1 MLNETLTE
9 SLCEPTLSHTTGRVR
24 HLLKAAVNRLM
35 NKRGCSRG
43 LAWVVAAVA
52 ALNLFAFDDPAWAAD
67 CPYKNALGT
76 ARTLAV
82 GVTDNPRIGLKEFPN
97 TLPLQDKEVVL
108 TFDDGPF
115 PPTTRRILTALAD
128 QCVRATFFLIGQNA
142 AHNPD
147 LVRKIAS
154 DGHTVGT
161 HTWSHRI
168 LARISESAANEEID
182 RGVAA
187 VEAILGRPSPSVD
200 GTVDQQ
206 GSQPTPV
213 RFFRF
218 PGFASTP
225 KLLQSLN
232 DRGFVVFG
240 ADLWASDWNR
250 MSPSQELRQVVD
262 RLKAARKGIVLFHDI
277 KAQTAVMFPSFLRYL
292 KDNGYRVVQ
301 VIPQTAADGPEKPRP
316 K

>member
-1 MLNETLTE
+1 MTSNQLRAKPD
-9 SLCEPTLSHTTGRVR
+9 CGGRQTIA
-24 HLLKAAVNRLM
+24 L
-35 NKRGCSRG
+35 
-43 LAWVVAAVA
+43 AVA
-52 ALNLFAFDDPAWAAD
+52 VWLSLLAQNRPAVAAD
-67 CPYKNALGT
+67 CPDKHALGT
-76 ARTLAV
+76 ARTLSLSVA
-82 GVTDNPRIGLKEFPN
+82 DNPRIGLKVFPK
-97 TLPLQDKEVVL
+97 TLPLEDKEVVL

-115 PPTTRRILTALAD
+115 PPTTRRVLVALAD

-147 LVRKIAS
+147 LVRKIAA
-154 DGHTVGT
+154 DGHTIGT

-168 LARISESAANEEID
+168 LARVSERAANEEID

-187 VEAILGRPSPSVD
+187 VEAIVGAPSGPSPTD
-200 GTVDQQ
+200 AKADQQ
-206 GSQPTPV
+206 GTPATPV

-218 PGFASTP
+218 PGFVSTP

-250 MSPSQELRQVVD
+250 MSPDQELHQVIG
-262 RLKAARKGIVLFHDI
+262 RLKAARKGIILFHDI
-277 KAQTAVMFPSFLRYL
+277 KAQTAAMLPSFLHYL

-301 VIPQTAADGPEKPRP
+301 VVPQIEAGAPGGGK
-316 K
+316 

>member
-1 MLNETLTE
+1 MMNE
-9 SLCEPTLSHTTGRVR
+9 RVC
-24 HLLKAAVNRLM
+24 VSGLM
-35 NKRGCSRG
+35 
-43 LAWVVAAVA
+43 WVVAA
-52 ALNLFAFDDPAWAAD
+52 ALVLSALGDPVWAAD
-67 CPYKNALGT
+67 CPYKNALGIE
-76 ARTLAV
+76 RTLSV
-82 GVTDNPRIGLKEFPN
+82 GVVDNPRIGLKEFPN

-154 DGHTVGT
+154 DGHTIGT

-168 LARISESAANEEID
+168 LARISETAANEEID

-187 VEAILGRPSPSVD
+187 VETILGPPGLGPPGPPSAD
-200 GTVDQQ
+200 GKADQKAPD
-206 GSQPTPV
+206 PTPV

-218 PGFASTP
+218 PGFVSTP

-250 MSPSQELRQVVD
+250 MSAGQELHQVID
-262 RLKAARKGIVLFHDI
+262 RLKAARKGIILFHDI
-277 KAQTAVMFPSFLRYL
+277 KAQTAAMLPSFLHYL
-292 KDNGYRVVQ
+292 KDNGYRVIHV
-301 VIPQTAADGPEKPRP
+301 VPQTAADTPEKPSG